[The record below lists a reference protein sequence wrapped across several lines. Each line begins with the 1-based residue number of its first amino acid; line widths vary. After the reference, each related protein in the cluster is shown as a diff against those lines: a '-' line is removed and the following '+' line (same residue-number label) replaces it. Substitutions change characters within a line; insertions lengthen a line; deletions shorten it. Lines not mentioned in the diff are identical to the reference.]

1 MAAKEI
7 RKDLASAQRELQ
19 EALASGDVEVI
30 RSCLRLANAHV
41 ADAMR
46 RLG

>member
-19 EALASGDVEVI
+19 EALASGNAEVI
-30 RSCLRLANAHV
+30 RSCLRLAYV
-41 ADAMR
+41 AEAMR